1 MSTLIKFVEKVM
13 KMDKNG
19 YKGYKYKVEQ
29 KDASGVAVKQAANE
43 EAKIPVL
50 LEFQIEHLD
59 WETIKKEE
67 SEETFTKYSKG
78 LGLYIVLTNKESEL
92 T

>member
-1 MSTLIKFVEKVM
+1 M
-13 KMDKNG
+13 
-19 YKGYKYKVEQ
+19 
-29 KDASGVAVKQAANE
+29 AVKQAANE

-50 LEFQIEHLD
+50 LEFEMEHLD

-78 LGLYIVLTNKESEL
+78 LGVYIVLTNKETNL
-92 T
+92 TQIFKVDLEKSMKDTDKGVITH